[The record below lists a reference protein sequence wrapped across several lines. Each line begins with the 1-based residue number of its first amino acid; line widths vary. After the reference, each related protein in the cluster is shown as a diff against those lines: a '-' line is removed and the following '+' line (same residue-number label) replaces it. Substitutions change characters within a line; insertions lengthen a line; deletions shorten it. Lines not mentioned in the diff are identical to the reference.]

1 MTDSTKK
8 PRIRVAEALESSVE
22 GLLHFL
28 SRYFRTGIRVI
39 TSPRRRISDLLA
51 DRHAARVRFVL
62 PMTYLSIGLFL
73 LSLLGQ
79 VAGTQIYDWIW
90 FSDDLAEKVTDTL
103 SKEISLL
110 KVAVQALPG
119 VLVVVVLSV
128 VLRTML
134 AKRAPRSR
142 RLVPFVLSYA
152 FGAQAWLLFSLVFG
166 FVVLATIA
174 GKWEPPGG
182 AIGAKFFGA
191 MFYLAIFTGL
201 VAALVCPLIF
211 VVSGLRLRLLWRRKK
226 LMATVIMATTGISM
240 LFGHWV
246 ILHATILP
254 TQVIKTAKGS
264 TAPRLDVLDIGYSIV
279 GDTANV
285 RISILLANPDTKA
298 FGWETEKFDLYL
310 YPQTAA
316 ANARDCKG
324 DSLHFRGIRVI
335 DSTNVVRRYVT
346 VEPSQTQWFEVATTL
361 ETNEL
366 MRQSLQR
373 KGEWGVSATAS
384 LSKKEVHADCAVRTM
399 LKRAS

>member
-1 MTDSTKK
+1 MTESTRK

-39 TSPRRRISDLLA
+39 ASPRRRISDLLS

-119 VLVVVVLSV
+119 ILVVVVLSM
-128 VLRTML
+128 VLRTLL
-134 AKRAPRSR
+134 AKCAPRSR
-142 RLVPFVLSYA
+142 RVVPFVLSYA

-166 FVVLATIA
+166 FVVLATIV

-182 AIGAKFFGA
+182 TIGAKFFGA
-191 MFYLAIFTGL
+191 MFYIAIFTGL
-201 VAALVCPLIF
+201 IAALVCPLIF

-240 LFGHWV
+240 LFGHWA

-254 TQVIKTAKGS
+254 TQVVKAAKGS
-264 TAPRLDVLDIGYSIV
+264 TTPRLDVREIEYSMV

-285 RISILLANPDTKA
+285 RIGVLLTNPDTTA

-310 YPQTAA
+310 YPQKGG
-316 ANARDCKG
+316 ANAHDCKG
-324 DSLHFRGIRVI
+324 DSLHFRGISVV
-335 DSTNVVRRYVT
+335 DSANVVRRYVT
-346 VEPSQTQWFEVATTL
+346 IEPGQTQWFEVATTL

-366 MRQSLQR
+366 MRQSIQR
-373 KGEWGVSATAS
+373 TDEWGISATAI
-384 LSKKEVHADCAVRTM
+384 LSRTEVRVDCAVREM
-399 LKRAS
+399 SRSIR